1 MTMSPGTASAP
12 DVRAEMLLG
21 AQTLATPAPPSKARG
36 ITSDLSVDEALLL
49 HAAGWEPLDLV
60 CGVAVMSVPV
70 GVWNWGRGSISLA
83 SDAHDAAVDQASRQL
98 RGECGKVHGHG
109 VVGVR
114 VEVSVRTHHID
125 VELVGTA
132 VRPIGG
138 KDPRGTDAAQAMPFV
153 SDLSAR
159 DFTLLQRAGWMPV
172 GLAFGASFVY
182 APRRTAGMAM
192 KQSTQNVE
200 LTNYTE
206 AMYSARESAME
217 KMQRSALQV
226 GGQGVVEVKV
236 TEGPMSFARHAVGFT
251 AWGTAVRLAAEAHQF
266 VRPELVLPLDDAVV
280 TFEAESLR
288 GCSTGPAP
296 VSVGRDWDGW
306 ARTFEAVHGP
316 DAFAA
321 LFASGGVFCDPVTP
335 WTTDLHKVARD
346 TDAIFPDW
354 AQRVDR
360 IRGGA
365 DWAVFEWTG
374 TGTFTMGDGPGIP
387 ITMQGATVIDVDAD
401 GKVTSWRDYLD
412 TNEPT
417 QQIQAGLE
425 GQGGGE
431 LKGGGD

>member
-1 MTMSPGTASAP
+1 MTWGPGTAPAP

-21 AQTLATPAPPSKARG
+21 AQTLATPAPPSEARG

-114 VEVSVRTHHID
+114 VEVSVRTHHIA

-138 KDPRGTDAAQAMPFV
+138 KDPRGSDAAQAMPFV

-182 APRRTAGMAM
+182 APRRTAGVAM
-192 KQSTQNVE
+192 KQTRQNVE

-217 KMQRSALQV
+217 KMQRSALAV

-236 TEGPMSFARHAVGFT
+236 TEGPMSFARHAIGFT
-251 AWGTAVRLAAEAHQF
+251 AWGTAVRLEAEAHQF
-266 VRPELVLPLDDAVV
+266 VQPEFVLPLDDAVV
-280 TFEAESLR
+280 SFEAESLR
-288 GCSTGPAP
+288 SA
-296 VSVGRDWDGW
+296 
-306 ARTFEAVHGP
+306 
-316 DAFAA
+316 
-321 LFASGGVFCDPVTP
+321 
-335 WTTDLHKVARD
+335 
-346 TDAIFPDW
+346 
-354 AQRVDR
+354 
-360 IRGGA
+360 
-365 DWAVFEWTG
+365 
-374 TGTFTMGDGPGIP
+374 
-387 ITMQGATVIDVDAD
+387 
-401 GKVTSWRDYLD
+401 
-412 TNEPT
+412 
-417 QQIQAGLE
+417 
-425 GQGGGE
+425 GQG
-431 LKGGGD
+431 KGRRR